1 MTIELTA
8 EQKAFVRVFM
18 RTVGCGFN
26 QDQVE
31 QLLMDYEHDDSV
43 DIAKKFGSEMYSAVL
58 DALDVWH
65 SAIFFEKQQTLLR
78 LSTIG

>member
-18 RTVGCGFN
+18 RTGGCDFN
-26 QDQVE
+26 QDKVE
-31 QLLMDYEHDDSV
+31 QLLMDYEHDDSF
-43 DIAKKFGSEMYSAVL
+43 DIVKKFGSEMYSAVL

-65 SAIFFEKQQTLLR
+65 SAIFFEKQQALLR